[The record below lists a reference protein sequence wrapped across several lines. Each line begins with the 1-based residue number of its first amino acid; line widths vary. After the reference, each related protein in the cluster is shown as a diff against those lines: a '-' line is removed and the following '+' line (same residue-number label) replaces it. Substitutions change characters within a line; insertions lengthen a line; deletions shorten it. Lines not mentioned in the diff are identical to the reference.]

1 MKTEER
7 HRLQEHELRKLTA
20 KAGEFWDRHGMK
32 VLAVLLAVLVIAVG
46 AIIWTVSSQSAAAE
60 GWTKMA
66 QSGNAEQFIAI
77 AEDYS
82 GEPVGHWARLRAAEM
97 HLMDGVEQSFSNR
110 GAAVDE
116 LEESV
121 EQFAKLMSA
130 DLSSDVLRE
139 RALYGHARALE
150 AMAAVVEPTEGKVNA
165 TLDDAIAAY
174 EKLLKTYPET
184 IYKPLVEEQLKAL
197 KAERTQQFVAWF
209 RQQQPKPSDRELPQD
224 GLPQDGLPPG
234 LGAHGD
240 EPLLDPFGG
249 ASPDP
254 FGTQTPGAQTPG
266 TTAPGAAQPG
276 ATSPAA
282 DTPADS
288 PASDAPADAP
298 STPAAPEN
306 PDGSASP
313 EPPPAAE
320 APSADDAAP
329 ASEAD
334 SAPAADATPPA
345 GDAGEQP

>member
-32 VLAVLLAVLVIAVG
+32 VLAVLLALLVIAVG

-82 GEPVGHWARLRAAEM
+82 DEPVGHWARLRAAEM
-97 HLMDGVEQSFSNR
+97 HLMEGVEQSFSNR

-150 AMAAVVEPTEGKVNA
+150 AMAAVVEPTQGKVNA

-224 GLPQDGLPPG
+224 GLPPGGSPAGL
-234 LGAHGD
+234 D
-240 EPLLDPFGG
+240 PLLNPSGG
-249 ASPDP
+249 ASLDP
-254 FGTQTPGAQTPG
+254 FGTQTPGTQTPG
-266 TTAPGAAQPG
+266 TQTPGTQTPATTAPGVAQPTDT
-276 ATSPAA
+276 TSPAA
-282 DTPADS
+282 DTPADLPPS
-288 PASDAPADAP
+288 SDAPAADP
-298 STPAAPEN
+298 ST
-306 PDGSASP
+306 
-313 EPPPAAE
+313 
-320 APSADDAAP
+320 DDA
-329 ASEAD
+329 
-334 SAPAADATPPA
+334 PA

>member
-46 AIIWTVSSQSAAAE
+46 AIIWTVSSQSAEAE

-66 QSGNAEQFIAI
+66 ESGNAEQFIAI

-97 HLMDGVEQSFSNR
+97 HLMEGVEQSFSNR

-121 EQFAKLMSA
+121 EQFANLLSA
-130 DLSSDVLRE
+130 DLPSDILRE

-184 IYKPLVEEQLKAL
+184 IYKLLVEEQLKAL

-224 GLPQDGLPPG
+224 GPRQGGSPAG
-234 LGAHGD
+234 LGPDGV
-240 EPLLDPFGG
+240 EPLLNPSGG
-249 ASPDP
+249 ASLDP
-254 FGTQTPGAQTPG
+254 FGTQTPGATV
-266 TTAPGAAQPG
+266 PGAAQPAG
-276 ATSPAA
+276 TSPAA
-282 DTPADS
+282 DPT
-288 PASDAPADAP
+288 ADA
-298 STPAAPEN
+298 PAAPEN
-306 PDGSASP
+306 PEGSASP
-313 EPPPAAE
+313 EPPAAD
-320 APSADDAAP
+320 ASSPDAAAP
-329 ASEAD
+329 AREAD
-334 SAPAADATPPA
+334 PAPAADATPPA
-345 GDAGEQP
+345 DDAGEQP